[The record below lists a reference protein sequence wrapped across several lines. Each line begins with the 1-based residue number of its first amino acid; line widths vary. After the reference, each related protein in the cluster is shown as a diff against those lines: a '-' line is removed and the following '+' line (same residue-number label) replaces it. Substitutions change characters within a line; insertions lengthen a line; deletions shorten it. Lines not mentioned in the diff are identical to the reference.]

1 MSTIAK
7 LMFLLTLVPVLEV
20 SILIPLHDLIG
31 GWWTLGLVVCTATLG
46 TMLIKWQGGLAL
58 RRIKEAIAD
67 GKLPGDEILDGVLI
81 LVSSI
86 TLITPGVV
94 TDTIGLILLVPSF
107 RAPIRRY
114 VSGRVKRWIEGKS
127 PAGVAYGD
135 LEEDDGPIPPRWQEA
150 PAEEAAHLGR
160 PDDIL

>member
-1 MSTIAK
+1 MSTVAK
-7 LMFLLTLVPVLEV
+7 LMFLLTLVPILEI

-31 GWWTLGLVVCTATLG
+31 GWWTLGLVVFTATLG
-46 TMLIKWQGGLAL
+46 TVLIKWQGGMAM

-81 LVSSI
+81 LISSVM
-86 TLITPGVV
+86 LITPGVV

-114 VSGRVKRWIEGKS
+114 LSERVKRWIAGKS
-127 PAGVAYGD
+127 PVGVSYGD
-135 LEEDDGPIPPRWQEA
+135 LEDDEGPSPPPWQEV
-150 PAEEAAHLGR
+150 PVEEATNLGR